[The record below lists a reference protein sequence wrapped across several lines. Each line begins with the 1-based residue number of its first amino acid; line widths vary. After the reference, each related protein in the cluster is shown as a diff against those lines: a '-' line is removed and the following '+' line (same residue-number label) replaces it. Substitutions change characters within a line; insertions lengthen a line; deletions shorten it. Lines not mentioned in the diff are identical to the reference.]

1 MRKLKFPALGLL
13 TLAVLV
19 AGCASMPEKPVLPFL
34 DQGSD
39 WNSSTRE
46 AYYTQDQGSQLIPLN
61 WFMALR
67 QPNGELFA
75 RDSLARYGYLP
86 NPKSPVPGLAVG
98 FTTNQDSSGSHV
110 GMTCSACHTRQIYV
124 AGQAYRID
132 GGPAISDFQTFLADL
147 DQAVGHVL
155 NNQPAFDQ
163 FSQAVLGAN
172 ANQGDKT
179 KLRADLST
187 WYTPYHAI
195 VKGSLPLNSPWGP
208 SRLDAV
214 SMIFNRLTGL
224 DIGPAPTYIIEE
236 NIKLADAPAR
246 YPFLW
251 NAAIQ
256 DHTQWPG
263 FSLNGNLLLGLTRNA
278 GEVIGVFGKFHPVKD
293 PNSLLGIDYVKTNSM
308 NFPGLNEQEIT
319 IGKLGPPK
327 WPWPLDKNLVAQ
339 GEKVFNQ
346 KDHTNQSCADCHGI
360 KKGEFRSLFSETW
373 ATPILDVGTDSREV
387 NLLGSQVKTGVLE
400 GAKIIG
406 QPLKPVDSA
415 FAVLALAVEGSI
427 LQHYFPPD
435 PPSASPPSASDAQKL
450 RTHLQ
455 GKFAAEIKSKADT
468 RDVGQIEQVRASFK
482 KPDATAS
489 DKSANASG
497 SSAAKY
503 PYESRVM
510 QGIWAVAP
518 YLHNG
523 SVPTLTEL
531 LKPAAQRVAS
541 FKVGPEYDIERV
553 GLAAEQSQ
561 FNFTLKTTDCSDRN
575 SGNSRCGHEFG
586 TQFSETDK
594 RALLEYLKQ
603 L

>member
-1 MRKLKFPALGLL
+1 MRKLKSPALSFIA
-13 TLAVLV
+13 LAMLA
-19 AGCASMPEKPVLPFL
+19 AGCASIPEKPVLPFL
-34 DQGSD
+34 DQGSN

-46 AYYTQDQGSQLIPLN
+46 TYYTQDQGSQLIPLN

-75 RDSLARYGYLP
+75 RDSLTRYGYLP

-98 FTTNQDSSGSHV
+98 FTTNTDSSGSHV

-132 GGPAISDFQTFLADL
+132 GGPAISDFQTFMADL

-155 NNQPAFDQ
+155 NDQPAFDQ

-172 ANQGDKT
+172 ATQADKT
-179 KLRADLST
+179 KLRTDLSA

-195 VKGSLPLNSPWGP
+195 VKGSLPVNSPWGP
-208 SRLDAV
+208 ARLDAI

-224 DIGPAPTYIIEE
+224 DIGPPPTYIIEE

-256 DHTQWPG
+256 DYTQWPG
-263 FSLNGNLLLGLTRNA
+263 FSPNGNLLLGLSRNA

-293 PNSLLGIDYVKTNSM
+293 SNSLLGIDYVKNNSM

-327 WPWPLDKNLVAQ
+327 WPWALDKNLVAQ

-387 NLLGSQVKTGVLE
+387 NLLGSQVKTGVLA

-415 FAVLALAVEGSI
+415 FSVLALAVEGSI

-435 PPSASPPSASDAQKL
+435 PPSASKPSESEAQKMRAL
-450 RTHLQ
+450 LQ
-455 GKFAAEIKSKADT
+455 GKFAAEIKGKADT
-468 RDVGQIEQVRASFK
+468 RDVGQI
-482 KPDATAS
+482 
-489 DKSANASG
+489 
-497 SSAAKY
+497 
-503 PYESRVM
+503 
-510 QGIWAVAP
+510 
-518 YLHNG
+518 
-523 SVPTLTEL
+523 
-531 LKPAAQRVAS
+531 
-541 FKVGPEYDIERV
+541 
-553 GLAAEQSQ
+553 
-561 FNFTLKTTDCSDRN
+561 
-575 SGNSRCGHEFG
+575 
-586 TQFSETDK
+586 
-594 RALLEYLKQ
+594 
-603 L
+603 